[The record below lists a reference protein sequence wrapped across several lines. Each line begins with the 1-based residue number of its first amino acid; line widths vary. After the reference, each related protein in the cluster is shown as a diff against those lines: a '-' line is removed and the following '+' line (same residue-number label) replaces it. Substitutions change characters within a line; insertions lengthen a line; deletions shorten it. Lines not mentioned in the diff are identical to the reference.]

1 MLHLSLGDKFRR
13 PVQQSFRDHLSATE
27 YASFCTDFNRKGNR
41 LSMQI
46 TEDHTPFSRD
56 APRHS
61 WSISRDPDGP
71 AAASIPAQ
79 SIATLLPADSGPADG
94 SSGRV
99 APPASPPLTGVRRPR
114 GTASPPAPGPPGS
127 ANKTAPEDHCH
138 LRLRI
143 GQQTPGR
150 RWKESLEFCC
160 VCLSALGLRIIRIIR
175 IIEIINTIGCLN
187 SK

>member
-1 MLHLSLGDKFRR
+1 
-13 PVQQSFRDHLSATE
+13 
-27 YASFCTDFNRKGNR
+27 
-41 LSMQI
+41 MQI

-99 APPASPPLTGVRRPR
+99 APPASPPLTCMRRPR
-114 GTASPPAPGPPGS
+114 GTASPPAQDKPGPPGS
-127 ANKTAPEDHCH
+127 ANKTAPKTPRTSETSGAAHSTGISTCKVVIVSMGAISTAVAVAEQDGPRVSGPNYRQSPED
-138 LRLRI
+138 I
-143 GQQTPGR
+143 GDWQNVHNFFPRKG
-150 RWKESLEFCC
+150 LVDEF
-160 VCLSALGLRIIRIIR
+160 
-175 IIEIINTIGCLN
+175 
-187 SK
+187 